1 MSESLLVT
9 AEIIFNILYLIGI
22 WTLVLF
28 MLRGRDRIQPQDTRT
43 ARYFFWAFFL
53 LAFGD
58 TFHVGSRVIA
68 YLSAQGLELNVNLLG
83 RSFGL
88 VGWSS
93 LVTAITVTIFYLL
106 LLLAYLA
113 RFQKRYTGWISG
125 LFVIG
130 GVRLG
135 LLLLPIND
143 WNQVVPPQPWGTIRN
158 IPLIVVGLAAAF
170 YYLRSAA
177 AEKDREFFWIG
188 IMILLSY
195 LFYLP
200 VILFVQSI
208 PALGMLMIPKTLAY
222 VALGIFAVR
231 ALYFRELE
239 RVARVDTVQ
248 FESQG

>member
-1 MSESLLVT
+1 MSENYLVT

-22 WTLVLF
+22 WSLVLF
-28 MLRGRDRIQPQDTRT
+28 MQRGRDRIQPQDTRT

-68 YLSAQGLELNVNLLG
+68 YMSSQGLELDVNLLG
-83 RSFGL
+83 WSFGL

-93 LVTAITVTIFYLL
+93 LATAITVTFFYLL
-106 LLLAYLA
+106 LLLAYTA
-113 RFQKRYTGWISG
+113 RFQESYNAWISG

-135 LLLLPIND
+135 LLLLPVNH
-143 WNQVVPPQPWGTIRN
+143 WNQVVPPQPWGIIRN

-170 YYLRSAA
+170 CYLKSAA
-177 AEKDREFFWIG
+177 VEQDREFLWIG
-188 IMILLSY
+188 IMILVSY
-195 LFYLP
+195 FFYLP
-200 VILFVQSI
+200 VILFVQRI

-222 VALGIFAVR
+222 VAMGIFTVK
-231 ALYFRELE
+231 ALYREGE
-239 RVARVDTVQ
+239 SKTQVDAV
-248 FESQG
+248 